1 MKAVIL
7 AGGFG
12 TRIGEET
19 HLKPK
24 PMIEIG
30 DKPIIWHIMKTYSA
44 HGVNDFIICLGYKG
58 YMIKEYFA
66 NYTLH
71 MSDITFDLAKNKI
84 RIHHQN
90 VEPWR
95 VTLVDTG
102 EGTMTGG
109 RIKRIRPYVENEPF
123 LLTYGDGVADID
135 LQSLI
140 HFHKK
145 HGKFATLTAVSPPGR
160 FGAIRIGGDNKV
172 ESFLEKPIGDGG
184 AINGGFFVLE
194 PPIFEYIEGETT
206 YWEKEPLETLARD
219 GQLMAY
225 RHTGFWH
232 AMDTMRDRKLLDE
245 LWGSGH
251 APWKIWE

>member
-1 MKAVIL
+1 MTSRTSCALKA
-7 AGGFG
+7 
-12 TRIGEET
+12 
-19 HLKPK
+19 
-24 PMIEIG
+24 
-30 DKPIIWHIMKTYSA
+30 
-44 HGVNDFIICLGYKG
+44 N
-58 YMIKEYFA
+58 
-66 NYTLH
+66 
-71 MSDITFDLAKNKI
+71 MSDTCIPSGSQTRRRAPL
-84 RIHHQN
+84 
-90 VEPWR
+90 
-95 VTLVDTG
+95 
-102 EGTMTGG
+102 GTS
-109 RIKRIRPYVENEPF
+109 K
-123 LLTYGDGVADID
+123 
-135 LQSLI
+135 
-140 HFHKK
+140 
-145 HGKFATLTAVSPPGR
+145 ATPLR
-160 FGAIRIGGDNKV
+160 GAIRIGGDNKV